1 MERMEVNCM
10 DEGVYLRIS
19 KRLLLFARKSG
30 STCRYSGQ
38 FASVNSKMEVLAKQG
53 DVPDGSIYRQH
64 RDSNPP
70 IVITENTNVI
80 SKKLK

>member
-1 MERMEVNCM
+1 MPI
-10 DEGVYLRIS
+10 LR
-19 KRLLLFARKSG
+19 AV
-30 STCRYSGQ
+30 
-38 FASVNSKMEVLAKQG
+38 ASVNSKMEVLAKQG

-64 RDSNPP
+64 RDSNPL

>member
-1 MERMEVNCM
+1 MPI
-10 DEGVYLRIS
+10 LR
-19 KRLLLFARKSG
+19 AV
-30 STCRYSGQ
+30 
-38 FASVNSKMEVLAKQG
+38 ASVNFKMEVLAKQG